1 MDNIDEGMIKLTN
14 HNDHPTNKAYKVFFF
29 YKKEESDYFKKNLEE
44 ENIFFEYGEDQNRK
58 GEIFLFGVRKTDNL
72 KVSELNYK
80 TLGKFRDPFIK
91 QKWAQYLVIFLS
103 FFIVLFAIISFYK
116 NKQIF

>member
-14 HNDHPTNKAYKVFFF
+14 HNDHPTNKAYKVFF
-29 YKKEESDYFKKNLEE
+29 SSIKKNNLIISRRFWKKK
-44 ENIFFEYGEDQNRK
+44 IFFLNMVKMKTKRK
-58 GEIFLFGVRKTDNL
+58 IFLFGVRKNDNL
-72 KVSELNYK
+72 KVSELNYR

-91 QKWAQYLVIFLS
+91 QKWAQYLVILLS

-116 NKQIF
+116 NK